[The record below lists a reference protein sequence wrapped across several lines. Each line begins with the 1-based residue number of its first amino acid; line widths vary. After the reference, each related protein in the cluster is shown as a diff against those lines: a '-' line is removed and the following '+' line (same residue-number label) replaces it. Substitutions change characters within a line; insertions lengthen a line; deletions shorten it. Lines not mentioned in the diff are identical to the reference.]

1 MLSCGAMAATA
12 SPWATPGQDSGCG
25 PEGRK
30 PRATAG
36 LSTLCLCWCAVAAA
50 TQQWLVV
57 DDDGDSRRF
66 LPPHWMDDDDES
78 SDARAW
84 RAVIRGIQ
92 DYGEKDAPLN
102 GDQIRH
108 LIGGRARDLSQ
119 RAGAAAR

>member
-1 MLSCGAMAATA
+1 MVQRVESPAQRRGFRTSCLG
-12 SPWATPGQDSGCG
+12 
-25 PEGRK
+25 
-30 PRATAG
+30 
-36 LSTLCLCWCAVAAA
+36 WCAVAAA

-92 DYGEKDAPLN
+92 DYCEKDAPLN
-102 GDQIRH
+102 GDPIRH